1 MMNKKI
7 LKNIGEL
14 LTCSENIDNNDLGII
29 KNAAL
34 VIENDIIKDYGKNDY
49 ILKQYKSEKYDIIDI
64 NSNPVLPGFID
75 SHTHF
80 VFGGYR
86 DDEFNQR
93 LRGKSYEEIMDSGGG
108 IVNTVNSTRKASFS
122 ELVKLGN
129 KRLNNM
135 LQNGVTT
142 VEGKSGYG
150 LNLKTEKKQLKVM
163 KKLNKKH
170 PINIV
175 KTFMGAHATPNSFKN
190 SDEYTDYIVNKMLPE
205 IANENL
211 AEFNDVFCDKGAF
224 SIEESRKI
232 MKTASNLG
240 FKLKIHADE
249 IENTKAAEL
258 ASEMKA
264 VSAEHLLKVSNK
276 GIKELVKNKVKP
288 VLLPITAFSLKEE
301 YAPARKMIDMGL
313 EPAIATD
320 FNPGSCFS
328 ESIPLL
334 LSLATLYMNMT
345 PEEAI
350 RGLTINA
357 AQALNKEKEVG
368 SIEIGKKADLIILSA
383 PSYTHLTYHI
393 AHNSVRDVIKNGKFV
408 ITNTNF
414 NGRN

>member
-1 MMNKKI
+1 MHKKI

-14 LTCSENIDNNDLGII
+14 LTCSENIDNNNLGII

-49 ILKQYKSEKYDIIDI
+49 ILKQYKSEKYEIIDI
-64 NSNPVLPGFID
+64 NSKPVLPGFID

-93 LRGKSYEEIMDSGGG
+93 LRGKSYEEIMESGGG

-122 ELVKLGN
+122 KLVKLGN

-163 KKLNKKH
+163 QDLNKKH

-175 KTFMGAHATPNSFKN
+175 KTFMGAHAMPNSFKT
-190 SDEYTDYIVNKMLPE
+190 SDEYTDYIVNTVLPE
-205 IANENL
+205 IANKNL

-249 IENTKAAEL
+249 IENTGAAEL

-264 VSAEHLLKVSNK
+264 VSAEHLLKISNK
-276 GIKELVKNKVKP
+276 GIEELVKNKVKP

-393 AHNSVRDVIKNGKFV
+393 AHNSVKRVIKNGKFV

-414 NGRN
+414 KGRN